1 MIEMR
6 QSFPLQAMNL
16 NVIKLSQLFLNGP
29 ERCDLHLIKR
39 KMEDIDQKT
48 TIRMGK
54 LECLNIDYDI
64 RKCHAKAISTFVS
77 SRKYLLRGCKWFRKS
92 TVIFGK

>member
-1 MIEMR
+1 MIVNIRSVLKYSKIYIPLIEMKL
-6 QSFPLQAMNL
+6 SFLLQAMNL
-16 NVIKLSQLFLNGP
+16 DFIKLSQLFLNDP
-29 ERCDLHLIKR
+29 RRYDLHSIKR

-64 RKCHAKAISTFVS
+64 RKYHAKAISTFVS
-77 SRKYLLRGCKWFRKS
+77 
-92 TVIFGK
+92 IE

>member
-1 MIEMR
+1 
-6 QSFPLQAMNL
+6 MNL
-16 NVIKLSQLFLNGP
+16 NFIKMSQLFLNGP
-29 ERCDLHLIKR
+29 ERCDLHSINR

-77 SRKYLLRGCKWFRKS
+77 TKVHTTHCQLK
-92 TVIFGK
+92 I

>member
-1 MIEMR
+1 
-6 QSFPLQAMNL
+6 MNL
-16 NVIKLSQLFLNGP
+16 NFIRLSQLFLKTP
-29 ERCDLHLIKR
+29 KRCDLHSFKR

-64 RKCHAKAISTFVS
+64 RKYHAKAISTFVS
-77 SRKYLLRGCKWFRKS
+77 
-92 TVIFGK
+92 IE

>member
-6 QSFPLQAMNL
+6 QSFISLQAMNL
-16 NVIKLSQLFLNGP
+16 NFIKMSQLFLNGP
-29 ERCDLHLIKR
+29 ERCDLHSIKR

-48 TIRMGK
+48 TIRMGE
-54 LECLNIDYDI
+54 LECINIDYDI

-77 SRKYLLRGCKWFRKS
+77 TKVHNTHRQLK
-92 TVIFGK
+92 I